1 MRDREIHNAPRY
13 AEEYKYIVAREV
25 NGDLWFWGA
34 YSDVFKADQA
44 AEEINGVVITNKNF

>member
-34 YSDVFKADQA
+34 YSNVFKADQA